1 MYIFLQVAVSH
12 PTSDWFTHK
21 TSLSTTSMPPG
32 ETTKINVDTSVAKEA
47 DEDSRLDRI
56 DGPKTK
62 SSGDEVQI
70 KEAEDDILLEGGRDN
85 RIYDM
90 DSPKEVTSENLWER
104 TEVLAG
110 EAVFPL

>member
-1 MYIFLQVAVSH
+1 
-12 PTSDWFTHK
+12 
-21 TSLSTTSMPPG
+21 MPPS
-32 ETTKINVDTSVAKEA
+32 ETTKVNIDISVAKEA
-47 DEDSRLDRI
+47 DEDNRLDRI
-56 DGPKTK
+56 DVTKTK

-70 KEAEDDILLEGGRDN
+70 KEDDVLLEGGRDS

>member
-1 MYIFLQVAVSH
+1 
-12 PTSDWFTHK
+12 
-21 TSLSTTSMPPG
+21 MPPS
-32 ETTKINVDTSVAKEA
+32 ETTKVSIDISVAKEA
-47 DEDSRLDRI
+47 DEDNRLDRI
-56 DGPKTK
+56 DVTETK

-70 KEAEDDILLEGGRDN
+70 KEDDVLLEGGRDS
-85 RIYDM
+85 RIYDV